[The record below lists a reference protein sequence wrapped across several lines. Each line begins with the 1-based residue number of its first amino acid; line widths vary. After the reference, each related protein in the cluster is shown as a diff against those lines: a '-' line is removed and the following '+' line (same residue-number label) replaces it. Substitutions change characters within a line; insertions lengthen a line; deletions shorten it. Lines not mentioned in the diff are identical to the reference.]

1 MENWGQTLNC
11 RGKWNATID
20 EDWSG
25 IQRGMKSSRKN
36 KMYHMVYISTQ
47 KSNMFQNC
55 FTRKHVPLS
64 LPNFNTSTLFCCCS
78 FFFFLFPLSVLK
90 STENLLLSITGEFSL
105 EFTIYFFPVDPTN
118 TPKSLAITPAGQW
131 SKRRGYQHCF
141 ELSLF
146 HPISQLKPVNI
157 YKKALQLYM
166 DLYEPQQASF
176 LLEKLSEKAFPLK
189 PGTKQG
195 CLLLPLLSS
204 IVLAMRIKRKK
215 KLTHG
220 NLSQSYILKTK
231 DQKD

>member
-1 MENWGQTLNC
+1 MKTEVVFKGTWSLA
-11 RGKWNATID
+11 GK
-20 EDWSG
+20 
-25 IQRGMKSSRKN
+25 K
-36 KMYHMVYISTQ
+36 KMYHIVYISTQ

-55 FTRKHVPLS
+55 FTRKDMPLS
-64 LPNFNTSTLFCCCS
+64 LPNLNTSTLFCFY

-90 STENLLLSITGEFSL
+90 STENLLLSITGQFSL
-105 EFTIYFFPVDPTN
+105 EFTIHFFPVDPTN

-131 SKRRGYQHCF
+131 SKRRGYQHYF

-146 HPISQLKPVNI
+146 HPISQLKPVSI

-176 LLEKLSEKAFPLK
+176 LLEKLSEKVFPLK

-195 CLLLPLLSS
+195 CPLLPLLSS
-204 IVLAMRIKRKK
+204 IVLAKRIKRKK

-220 NLSQSYILKTK
+220 NLSQSYTLKTK